1 EWLDLIDD
9 KPIPIQTEI
18 FQSILSYALKGVELD
33 ISEEAQTVFKMIKPS
48 IKKRKQQSKAVLE
61 ERRQEFIDSLIPFIN
76 THGREL
82 LRAFYNYWSELN
94 KSGTK
99 MRFELE
105 KTWELSRRLT
115 TWKRNNERNSTN
127 TFAVAKTIEQGV
139 ERKTE
144 EASWINGISIGR

>member
-1 EWLDLIDD
+1 MKSITFHEEWLDLIDD

-33 ISEEAQTVFKMIKPS
+33 VSEEAQTVFKMIKPS

-94 KSGTK
+94 KSETK

-127 TFAVAKTIEQGV
+127 TFAATKKVEQGT
-139 ERKTE
+139 ERKT
-144 EASWINGISIGR
+144 